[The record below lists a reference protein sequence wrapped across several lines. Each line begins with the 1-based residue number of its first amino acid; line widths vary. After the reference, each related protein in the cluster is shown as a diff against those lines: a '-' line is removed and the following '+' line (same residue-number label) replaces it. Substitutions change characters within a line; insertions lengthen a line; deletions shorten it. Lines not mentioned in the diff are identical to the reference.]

1 MMSYIEGDI
10 KQILF
15 YNDEN
20 NYSVLKLSIIDTDEQ
35 EIIFTE
41 PTIIIC
47 GFFPQ
52 LERYQRY
59 RFYGLIKNHPKY
71 GIQFDA
77 SRFERVMDNSIE
89 GLVDYLSSDLFKG
102 IGPKTARQII
112 DTLGLD
118 AIEKIINQPDVLNS
132 IPRMTEQ
139 KKAVLVSTI
148 LTNRKLE
155 TTLVWLY
162 GFQISPKMAMKIY
175 QKFGYESVD
184 VIKSNP
190 YILMDEIEGIG
201 FKRAD
206 EIGLKIGFSY
216 NDPLRIKA
224 VIMFLLNE
232 YMNKYG
238 DTYLETNQLVQY
250 TLQYLNTFE
259 DFKVSM
265 IEIEQSVTDLIF
277 SSKIISTDD
286 KLSLSYLYSCE
297 KSVALKCSLFIDA
310 IGEEFS
316 ETIIDQTI
324 ALFQQISYIDY
335 TEEQIKAIKTA
346 ILKPFVIITG
356 GPGTGKTTIIN
367 GIVKIYKMLTNPSV
381 NILLAAPTGK
391 AAKRLKEA
399 TSLDATTIHRLLG
412 YDYEG
417 NFNANEHN
425 PLVADLIIIDEASML
440 DIVLAKHLFESI
452 SLKTKIVIVGDD
464 NQLPSVGPGQ
474 VLFDFLDSD
483 LFDTVRLQKIH
494 RQASDSSIISLAY
507 DVLNQHVSEN
517 LSSYNSDRK
526 FIRANEGAVADTI
539 IQVID
544 ESLQQGYSLLNDI
557 QVLIPIYKGMN
568 GIDRINQLIQE
579 RFNKHHQAHKIS
591 YKEKTFYFQDKVLQL
606 ANQPEDGVMNGD
618 IGVVSSIIEDK
629 EIHVDFSGNIV
640 KYNVKDFDN
649 LTLAYAISIHK
660 SQGSEFKIVI
670 MPLVRSYTIMLK
682 RKLLYTAITR
692 AKEQLIMIGDY
703 YALRNGVVS
712 IENPRKTRLK
722 AFLLET
728 QNKEKIKSFTIEDF
742 M

>member
-1 MMSYIEGDI
+1 MSYIEGDI

-381 NILLAAPTGK
+381 N
-391 AAKRLKEA
+391 
-399 TSLDATTIHRLLG
+399 
-412 YDYEG
+412 
-417 NFNANEHN
+417 
-425 PLVADLIIIDEASML
+425 
-440 DIVLAKHLFESI
+440 
-452 SLKTKIVIVGDD
+452 
-464 NQLPSVGPGQ
+464 
-474 VLFDFLDSD
+474 
-483 LFDTVRLQKIH
+483 
-494 RQASDSSIISLAY
+494 
-507 DVLNQHVSEN
+507 
-517 LSSYNSDRK
+517 
-526 FIRANEGAVADTI
+526 
-539 IQVID
+539 
-544 ESLQQGYSLLNDI
+544 
-557 QVLIPIYKGMN
+557 
-568 GIDRINQLIQE
+568 
-579 RFNKHHQAHKIS
+579 
-591 YKEKTFYFQDKVLQL
+591 
-606 ANQPEDGVMNGD
+606 
-618 IGVVSSIIEDK
+618 
-629 EIHVDFSGNIV
+629 
-640 KYNVKDFDN
+640 
-649 LTLAYAISIHK
+649 
-660 SQGSEFKIVI
+660 
-670 MPLVRSYTIMLK
+670 
-682 RKLLYTAITR
+682 
-692 AKEQLIMIGDY
+692 
-703 YALRNGVVS
+703 
-712 IENPRKTRLK
+712 
-722 AFLLET
+722 
-728 QNKEKIKSFTIEDF
+728 
-742 M
+742 